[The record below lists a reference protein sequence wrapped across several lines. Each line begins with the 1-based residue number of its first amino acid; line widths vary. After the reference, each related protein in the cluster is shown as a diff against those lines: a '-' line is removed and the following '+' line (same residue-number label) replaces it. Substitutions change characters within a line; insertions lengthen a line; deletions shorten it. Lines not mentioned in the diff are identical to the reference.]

1 MLGAR
6 RSSIFPTPLR
16 AAFDGRTRA
25 EADALSRAAGGKG
38 VAAQSFALFKKILE
52 IDAAMTPML
61 EGGVFE
67 THPETIIATLTGA
80 PAAHN
85 KKTSE
90 GRAERLAL
98 LTAHGLAEAL
108 FEPHPFKRGVALP
121 DDLIDAGLCLLTAQ
135 RIAAGTALCLP
146 DDPPR
151 DGRGLRMAIWA

>member
-1 MLGAR
+1 
-6 RSSIFPTPLR
+6 
-16 AAFDGRTRA
+16 
-25 EADALSRAAGGKG
+25 